1 MSMSK
6 KLTFSLASLVLL
18 MAFTFIAMPA
28 MAHVLDPAD
37 INHNP
42 AMDAGDDHALV
53 ESITVDTTHLTTTN
67 IITATVAFA
76 AASASVEY
84 AVGPPV
90 VTGVHAILDPPD
102 SVSASNIEIQVK
114 DEAGMFINTSGTPP
128 TITSIVRSTVPGTG
142 VGAVYTVFIAPAVD
156 TTTDGEYRI
165 SVDTATS
172 IGGVGV
178 FAPADGDDGSNA
190 AKAVF
195 IVDTTV
201 PMISSLVVESGP
213 VTGITDDFNL
223 LVELDTPVM
232 SIDVEL
238 DPMDKAT
245 AGDPV
250 GSRGSSDGYTH
261 WSIPITL
268 ATDLTEAFE
277 GDVEISVTGTDS
289 AGNKTLVSMFTVG
302 LDVAEGSGG
311 DADDPAA
318 EITVVDGSHMAAET
332 GSVFNVFN
340 VRVEFTPD
348 EGGDAV
354 TDFDHSGLTVKDSST
369 PARDVVVEPA
379 NASAK
384 LGMELQATF
393 PAPLEID
400 NVYDGILVYD
410 TRAGYMYPLK
420 VTIDQME
427 QETSNPMASKD
438 VGEAPET
445 PETPETRAIGTLA
458 GMASLDAEF
467 QVTITFDKATVLTV
481 ADILVTPA
489 GAGHVTA
496 NSLTP
501 ASGEAEVFTVRI
513 QPFAGAEMITV
524 TIADND
530 SIVPG
535 ETNGSLMESAPIGTL
550 NTITG
555 PAEFDGTTPFVVEFT
570 FEEATTD
577 FMASD
582 VSVTTG
588 GGSVTDLTKKTG
600 SEGKAYEVQITP
612 TGTMDVMVGLSEA
625 GMGRFTYTGDALSV
639 MQKGTPPTPGD
650 ITATYLAATM
660 TTTLTGTIG
669 ANSPTDSTSGFA
681 VVGHADLPDLEEFF
695 DIGGTISLHDNP
707 SPADGDDDNSR
718 EVIIS
723 EILWGLDFG
732 ATAIADQKQWQF
744 IELYNTTSAPIVLDD
759 WTLKFTEGRPVPN
772 KDVDQ
777 VSNRA
782 GTGWIVDIGQS
793 GRVTGTTAADA
804 TNLITPIN
812 VISMYRNINYAQV
825 EKVKA
830 DGTADPDRAG
840 QLGGTKDGNTRG
852 EWKVSVRRD
861 SNTPAGAGISGDQAA
876 RWIYASRGRQPYTTT
891 AILTASPVE
900 RSPFIINEVG
910 NGSGDTNDW
919 VEIRNV
925 TSSEASLNNHH
936 LSYVSGFDTDTSLV
950 NFKDKDIKVP
960 GNGVILLVNTDPKN
974 TGIAAGRNAAVA
986 EADQELT
993 GATSRYYIN
1002 SNLKLPDDGKFNLI
1016 LRNAHDKL
1024 KASSHF
1030 MDVIGGLVV
1039 TDNTKGTSL
1048 WPLVATGG
1056 PDGDVVEANGR
1067 DLKEGYVYIR
1077 KNAGGGTGEHH
1088 LGRAG
1093 YTGVGYDRAALKS
1106 DANGGTPGYEN
1117 NAVKGKVAEL
1127 SAAEITISEI
1137 MVDTGEGRQNL
1148 AQWIELY
1155 NSSMTQAVSLGGWKL
1170 AIENANSDVET
1181 ALNATLSLDGMTI
1194 SPNQTVLIVSTSGRV
1209 SDPDHFPSSRVVNL
1223 WTTKKHRDELE
1234 MVRRTDQVF
1243 SATGFHFKLTDADN
1257 KLVDEAG
1264 NLDGNRRTRDEIAW
1278 ELPTGED
1285 DDRRSSLIRVYDEGV
1300 AVKGTSAAGWISAD
1314 ETNLAFAISE
1324 TYYGDP
1330 DDFGTPGFRG
1340 GGPLPVSLSK
1350 FRPELLDSGEIVVRW
1365 ITESE
1370 LNNAGFNIL
1379 RSETRNGEF
1388 TKLNTN
1394 LIAGQGTISER
1405 TVYEYADTSAKPN
1418 VVYYYQIQDVSL
1430 DGKVQ
1435 TLRTNRLKGVISAD
1449 GKLTTTWG
1457 ELKLQD

>member
-1 MSMSK
+1 MMILIHTQYRRS
-6 KLTFSLASLVLL
+6 TPDGVEFIASLRKL
-18 MAFTFIAMPA
+18 IG
-28 MAHVLDPAD
+28 
-37 INHNP
+37 NP
-42 AMDAGDDHALV
+42 TTVQDETEYTYTVTDDAEGTDEL
-53 ESITVDTTHLTTTN
+53 EFNITVTAAGTPNAAPVVAINTDAPASAVAAGSFVVAYTVADTDTGDTVTPTATIMVVPSSATAHYSVSEADGMVTITQAEATTMT
-67 IITATVAFA
+67 IPAATVTVTITANDGTVDSEPMMLSVAFA
-76 AASASVEY
+76 AAMYTPPPLTNVA
-84 AVGPPV
+84 PV
-90 VTGVHAILDPPD
+90 VDITTQAPAEAVTTGSFAVAYDVTDTDTGDTVTPTATIMVVPSSATAHY
-102 SVSASNIEIQVK
+102 SVSEADGMVTITQAEATTMTIPAATVTVTITANDGTVDSEPMTLSVAFEAAMYTLPDTGTPALAFSDTSIADRAFTAGTAIGTTAMPYFQLPDATGGQSPYVYTLHRGAGQLDITATGHNGLTVDLADLRLSGSPTAADASGTMFTWRATDANDDVVALNFTITVSP
-114 DEAGMFINTSGTPP
+114 AGAITPP
-128 TITSIVRSTVPGTG
+128 TV
-142 VGAVYTVFIAPAVD
+142 
-156 TTTDGEYRI
+156 
-165 SVDTATS
+165 
-172 IGGVGV
+172 
-178 FAPADGDDGSNA
+178 
-190 AKAVF
+190 KAV
-195 IVDTTV
+195 
-201 PMISSLVVESGP
+201 
-213 VTGITDDFNL
+213 
-223 LVELDTPVM
+223 
-232 SIDVEL
+232 
-238 DPMDKAT
+238 
-245 AGDPV
+245 
-250 GSRGSSDGYTH
+250 
-261 WSIPITL
+261 
-268 ATDLTEAFE
+268 
-277 GDVEISVTGTDS
+277 
-289 AGNKTLVSMFTVG
+289 
-302 LDVAEGSGG
+302 
-311 DADDPAA
+311 
-318 EITVVDGSHMAAET
+318 
-332 GSVFNVFN
+332 
-340 VRVEFTPD
+340 
-348 EGGDAV
+348 
-354 TDFDHSGLTVKDSST
+354 
-369 PARDVVVEPA
+369 
-379 NASAK
+379 
-384 LGMELQATF
+384 ATF
-393 PAPLEID
+393 
-400 NVYDGILVYD
+400 
-410 TRAGYMYPLK
+410 
-420 VTIDQME
+420 
-427 QETSNPMASKD
+427 S
-438 VGEAPET
+438 
-445 PETPETRAIGTLA
+445 GTL
-458 GMASLDAEF
+458 SLTGRSII
-467 QVTITFDKATVLTV
+467 TITFDKAVAALTEADFTVTGGDIPANGIRAKDVTAPTV
-481 ADILVTPA
+481 ANTIWEVAIDADPFAQSVSITINSTSTVAQAAAGINGRRDAATPKGTLNLIDAATGADDTAKFVVTLTFAAALPAGTDVVAADLTVTPA
-489 GAGHVTA
+489 TAVIGAI
-496 NSLTP
+496 
-501 ASGEAEVFTVRI
+501 ASNLDRTVWEV
-513 QPFAGAEMITV
+513 E
-524 TIADND
+524 
-530 SIVPG
+530 
-535 ETNGSLMESAPIGTL
+535 
-550 NTITG
+550 
-555 PAEFDGTTPFVVEFT
+555 
-570 FEEATTD
+570 
-577 FMASD
+577 
-582 VSVTTG
+582 
-588 GGSVTDLTKKTG
+588 
-600 SEGKAYEVQITP
+600 ITP
-612 TGTMDVMVGLSEA
+612 TASSATTVDLSTA
-625 GMGRFTYTGDALSV
+625 GKLKFATGSSYAMLSV
-639 MQKGTPPTPGD
+639 ATKSTPPSVGD
-650 ITATYLAATM
+650 ITATKATAAGV
-660 TTTLTGTIG
+660 TTVTLTGSIAANGFATIG
-669 ANSPTDSTSGFA
+669 SAS
-681 VVGHADLPDLEEFF
+681 LPNLEEFF
-695 DIGGTISLHDNP
+695 TIGGTIGVD
-707 SPADGDDDNSR
+707 DGDAADDKNSR
-718 EVIIS
+718 SVVVS
-723 EILWGLDFG
+723 EILWGLDYG
-732 ATAIADQKQWQF
+732 ETDIAKQNKHQF
-744 IELYNTTSAPIVLDD
+744 IELYNTTSASIDLAG
-759 WTLKFTEGRPVPN
+759 WKLKFTEGRPVPAS
-772 KDVDQ
+772 DIDQ

-782 GTGWIVDIGQS
+782 DAGWAVNIGQS
-793 GRVTGTTAADA
+793 GRVTNTTADGDGTSA
-804 TNLITPIN
+804 PIN
-812 VISMYRNINYAQV
+812 IVSMYRKINYTKV
-825 EKVKA
+825 EKVKDA
-830 DGTADPDRAG
+830 DGTADPSREEQLKGIPGANVAGGWAPSIRASA
-840 QLGGTKDGNTRG
+840 N
-852 EWKVSVRRD
+852 
-861 SNTPAGAGISGDQAA
+861 GIFS
-876 RWIYASRGRQPYTTT
+876 SKGRKHFATT
-891 AILTASPVE
+891 AILKASFVA

-925 TSSEASLNNHH
+925 DPAEKSLNNHH

-1056 PDGDVVEANGR
+1056 PHGDVVEANGR
-1067 DLKEGYVYIR
+1067 DLKSGYVYIR

-1278 ELPTGED
+1278 EIPTGED

-1388 TKLNTN
+1388 TKLNTK
-1394 LIAGQGTISER
+1394 LIAGQGTTSER
-1405 TVYEYADTSAKPN
+1405 TVYSFPDTSAKPN

-1435 TLRTNRLKGVISAD
+1435 TLRQSRLKGNISAD

-1457 ELKLQD
+1457 EIKALQ

>member
-1 MSMSK
+1 M
-6 KLTFSLASLVLL
+6 
-18 MAFTFIAMPA
+18 
-28 MAHVLDPAD
+28 
-37 INHNP
+37 
-42 AMDAGDDHALV
+42 
-53 ESITVDTTHLTTTN
+53 TVTPPTPPVTGTPPVTTTPGALAFSAASIVN
-67 IITATVAFA
+67 QVFEAGKAIGTTTAPYFQLPNATGGQSPYVYTLHRGAGQLDITAT
-76 AASASVEY
+76 
-84 AVGPPV
+84 G
-90 VTGVHAILDPPD
+90 H
-102 SVSASNIEIQVK
+102 N
-114 DEAGMFINTSGTPP
+114 
-128 TITSIVRSTVPGTG
+128 
-142 VGAVYTVFIAPAVD
+142 
-156 TTTDGEYRI
+156 
-165 SVDTATS
+165 
-172 IGGVGV
+172 
-178 FAPADGDDGSNA
+178 
-190 AKAVF
+190 
-195 IVDTTV
+195 
-201 PMISSLVVESGP
+201 
-213 VTGITDDFNL
+213 
-223 LVELDTPVM
+223 
-232 SIDVEL
+232 
-238 DPMDKAT
+238 
-245 AGDPV
+245 
-250 GSRGSSDGYTH
+250 
-261 WSIPITL
+261 
-268 ATDLTEAFE
+268 
-277 GDVEISVTGTDS
+277 
-289 AGNKTLVSMFTVG
+289 
-302 LDVAEGSGG
+302 
-311 DADDPAA
+311 
-318 EITVVDGSHMAAET
+318 
-332 GSVFNVFN
+332 
-340 VRVEFTPD
+340 
-348 EGGDAV
+348 
-354 TDFDHSGLTVKDSST
+354 GLTVDLADLRLSGSPTKADASGT
-369 PARDVVVEPA
+369 MFTWRVTDANDDVVELSFTITVSPA
-379 NASAK
+379 GIVIETPVTVKAV
-384 LGMELQATF
+384 ATF
-393 PAPLEID
+393 SGAL
-400 NVYDGILVYD
+400 
-410 TRAGYMYPLK
+410 
-420 VTIDQME
+420 
-427 QETSNPMASKD
+427 
-438 VGEAPET
+438 
-445 PETPETRAIGTLA
+445 
-458 GMASLDAEF
+458 SLTGRSII
-467 QVTITFDKATVLTV
+467 TITFDKAVTGLTTADIAVTGGTVVAVNAKAVTAPTV
-481 ADILVTPA
+481 ANTVW
-489 GAGHVTA
+489 
-496 NSLTP
+496 
-501 ASGEAEVFTVRI
+501 EVAI
-513 QPFAGAEMITV
+513 DAAPFAQKITV
-524 TIADND
+524 TIA
-530 SIVPG
+530 STSTVAKKSTTG
-535 ETNGSLMESAPIGTL
+535 GMLASAIPKGTL
-550 NTITG
+550 NSIVADTG
-555 PAEFDGTTPFVVEFT
+555 ADDTAKFVVTLT
-570 FEEATTD
+570 FAAALPAGTD
-577 FMASD
+577 VVAA
-582 VSVTTG
+582 
-588 GGSVTDLTKKTG
+588 DLTVTPTTAKIGAIASNLDRTVW
-600 SEGKAYEVQITP
+600 EVEITP
-612 TGTMDVMVGLSEA
+612 TASSATTVDLSAVGKLKFA
-625 GMGRFTYTGDALSV
+625 TGSSYAMLSV
-639 MQKGTPPTPGD
+639 ATKSTPPSVGD
-650 ITATYLAATM
+650 ITATYDAATM
-660 TTTLTGTIG
+660 TTTLTGTID

-681 VVGHADLPDLEEFF
+681 VVGAASLRDLEEFF
-695 DIGGTISLHDNP
+695 DIGGTIGLHDAD
-707 SPADGDDDNSR
+707 SADGDDDNSR

-744 IELYNTTSAPIVLDD
+744 IELYNTTSAPIVLDG
-759 WTLKFTEGRPVPN
+759 WTLKFTEGRPVPK

-782 GTGWIVDIGQS
+782 GAGWIVDIGQS

-830 DGTADPDRAG
+830 DGTADPNRDE
-840 QLGGTKDGNTRG
+840 QLKGTKNGNAKG

-861 SNTPAGAGISGDQAA
+861 PATPAGAGITGAQAA

-891 AILTASPVE
+891 AILTASPVA
-900 RSPFIINEVG
+900 RSPFIINEIG

-925 TSSEASLNNHH
+925 DSAEKSLNNHH
-936 LSYVSGFDTDTSLV
+936 LSYVSGFDKDTSLV

-1030 MDVIGGLVV
+1030 MDVVGGLVV
-1039 TDNTKGTSL
+1039 KDDTKGTSL

-1056 PDGDVVEANGR
+1056 PHGDVVEANGR
-1067 DLKEGYVYIR
+1067 DLKSGYVYIR

-1117 NAVKGKVAEL
+1117 GAVKGKIAEL
-1127 SAAEITISEI
+1127 SAASITFSEI

-1155 NSSMTQAVSLGGWKL
+1155 NSSMTQAVSLSGWKL

-1181 ALNATLSLDGMTI
+1181 ALNAILSLDGMTI

-1234 MVRRTDQVF
+1234 MVRRTDQVV

-1257 KLVDEAG
+1257 KLVDAAG

-1300 AVKGTSAAGWISAD
+1300 AVKGTSAAGWVSAD
-1314 ETNLAFAISE
+1314 ATNLAFAISE

-1388 TKLNTN
+1388 TKLNTK
-1394 LIAGQGTISER
+1394 LIAGQGTTSER
-1405 TVYEYADTSAKPN
+1405 TVYSFPDTSAKPN
-1418 VVYYYQIQDVSL
+1418 VAYYYQIQDVSI

-1435 TLRTNRLKGVISAD
+1435 TLRQSRIKGYVSPS

-1457 ELKLQD
+1457 ELKALQ

>member
-1 MSMSK
+1 MDANTDVDGNQDYGGMILEDVPFTLK
-6 KLTFSLASLVLL
+6 FTFSHPVMNFGNATVDIMILAGDVNGAMVSNTQVETGDTNAITVTAVTPTGGTASTTVYTADVTLTDDASDTANATTPTFTTVTQLLVQVGPNVAMGIGQAALVPTGQQGNLRATDLRIGVVKDSITPPTLTPPDVDQVEFELSGALSLTDRFVVTFTSVTENDDGDLVGATL
-18 MAFTFIAMPA
+18 TMADIEIVGGYIEDKVRDIRAEAATDDFPANTVWKVRITPDFDTDSISVTIYDDGTTKPAADADMGMISLSKPEATLSSITAADSADDTAAFIVTFTFAAALPEGVSLMK
-28 MAHVLDPAD
+28 DD
-37 INHNP
+37 IKVTP
-42 AMDAGDDHALV
+42 
-53 ESITVDTTHLTTTN
+53 T
-67 IITATVAFA
+67 TATV
-76 AASASVEY
+76 
-84 AVGPPV
+84 
-90 VTGVHAILDPPD
+90 
-102 SVSASNIEIQVK
+102 
-114 DEAGMFINTSGTPP
+114 GTPGVTPADDKVWQVLITP
-128 TITSIVRSTVPGTG
+128 T
-142 VGAVYTVFIAPAVD
+142 ADAD
-156 TTTDGEYRI
+156 TT
-165 SVDTATS
+165 
-172 IGGVGV
+172 IGL
-178 FAPADGDDGSNA
+178 S
-190 AKAVF
+190 
-195 IVDTTV
+195 
-201 PMISSLVVESGP
+201 
-213 VTGITDDFNL
+213 
-223 LVELDTPVM
+223 
-232 SIDVEL
+232 
-238 DPMDKAT
+238 DKGMVQFSY
-245 AGDPV
+245 AGDPEEV
-250 GSRGSSDGYTH
+250 
-261 WSIPITL
+261 
-268 ATDLTEAFE
+268 ATKEDDPTV
-277 GDVEISVTGTDS
+277 GDVT
-289 AGNKTLVSMFTVG
+289 
-302 LDVAEGSGG
+302 
-311 DADDPAA
+311 AA
-318 EITVVDGSHMAAET
+318 YV
-332 GSVFNVFN
+332 
-340 VRVEFTPD
+340 
-348 EGGDAV
+348 
-354 TDFDHSGLTVKDSST
+354 
-369 PARDVVVEPA
+369 
-379 NASAK
+379 
-384 LGMELQATF
+384 
-393 PAPLEID
+393 
-400 NVYDGILVYD
+400 
-410 TRAGYMYPLK
+410 
-420 VTIDQME
+420 
-427 QETSNPMASKD
+427 
-438 VGEAPET
+438 
-445 PETPETRAIGTLA
+445 
-458 GMASLDAEF
+458 
-467 QVTITFDKATVLTV
+467 
-481 ADILVTPA
+481 
-489 GAGHVTA
+489 
-496 NSLTP
+496 
-501 ASGEAEVFTVRI
+501 
-513 QPFAGAEMITV
+513 
-524 TIADND
+524 
-530 SIVPG
+530 
-535 ETNGSLMESAPIGTL
+535 
-550 NTITG
+550 
-555 PAEFDGTTPFVVEFT
+555 
-570 FEEATTD
+570 
-577 FMASD
+577 
-582 VSVTTG
+582 
-588 GGSVTDLTKKTG
+588 
-600 SEGKAYEVQITP
+600 
-612 TGTMDVMVGLSEA
+612 
-625 GMGRFTYTGDALSV
+625 
-639 MQKGTPPTPGD
+639 
-650 ITATYLAATM
+650 AATM

-695 DIGGTISLHDNP
+695 DIGGTIGLHDAD
-707 SPADGDDDNSR
+707 SADGDDDNSR

-744 IELYNTTSAPIVLDD
+744 IELYNTTSAPIVLDG
-759 WTLKFTEGRPVPN
+759 WTLKFTEGRPVPK

-782 GTGWIVDIGQS
+782 GAGWIVDIGQS

-825 EKVKA
+825 EKVKV

-840 QLGGTKDGNTRG
+840 QLGGTKDGNARG
-852 EWKVSVRRD
+852 EWEVSVRRD

-891 AILTASPVE
+891 AILTASPVA

-1039 TDNTKGTSL
+1039 TDNTKGTNL

-1067 DLKEGYVYIR
+1067 DLKSGYVYIR

-1117 NAVKGKVAEL
+1117 GAVKGKIAEL
-1127 SAAEITISEI
+1127 SAAAITFSEI

-1170 AIENANSDVET
+1170 AIENASSDVET

-1209 SDPDHFPSSRVVNL
+1209 SDPDHFPSTRVVNL

-1278 ELPTGED
+1278 EIPTGED

-1388 TKLNTN
+1388 TKLNTK
-1394 LIAGQGTISER
+1394 LIAGQGTTSER
-1405 TVYEYADTSAKPN
+1405 TVYSFPDTTAKPN
-1418 VVYYYQIQDVSL
+1418 VAYYYQIQDVSI
-1430 DGKVQ
+1430 DGRVQ
-1435 TLRTNRLKGVISAD
+1435 TLHQSRIKGYVSPS

-1457 ELKLQD
+1457 DLKLQD